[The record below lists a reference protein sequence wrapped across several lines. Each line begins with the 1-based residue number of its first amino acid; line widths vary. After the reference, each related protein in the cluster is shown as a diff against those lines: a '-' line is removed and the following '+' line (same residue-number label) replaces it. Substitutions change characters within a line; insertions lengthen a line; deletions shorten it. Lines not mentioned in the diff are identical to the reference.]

1 MSEFTITKENTI
13 HASTVVDNAFI
24 TGFLPALSGDAVKV
38 YLYGLMLCSSS
49 DRNSTDIETAL
60 GMSKE
65 SVLDSFRILSA
76 NGLVRLVESGFIHV
90 QYLNANEIITEQPLA
105 GGRYSDLIKSL
116 QSVLGTRSLSGS
128 ELQKIYDWIEIFH
141 FEPDAATEIVRH
153 SIEIKGAKVNI
164 NYMDAIAKRFA
175 AERFLTY
182 DQVHEAFVIETN
194 SMTGAAA
201 ILKRWNISRRPTEDE
216 FELYNKWK
224 NEWKFNDE
232 VINLACREV
241 VSSDR
246 PTFRYLDAI
255 LQSYHEH
262 GCVSPE
268 SIRQLSREQD
278 LIFDIAQQILS
289 RCGLSS
295 RRSTVEQRQQVE
307 LWYKQWRMDPEMM
320 YYAAELSSGS
330 TRPFADTKKK
340 LKQWH
345 EIGIG
350 TLNAAKEYVAKHQS
364 SYTTDNQKKRINR
377 ALNYK
382 QHNYTAEQLAE
393 LGIDFG
399 EDIYEN

>member
-1 MSEFTITKENTI
+1 MSEFTITKENPI
-13 HASTVVDNAFI
+13 HSSTVVDNAFI
-24 TGFLPALSGDAVKV
+24 TGFLPILSGDAVKV

-65 SVLDSFRILSA
+65 SILDSFRILSA
-76 NGLVRLVESGFIHV
+76 NGLVRLIESGSVHV
-90 QYLNANEIITEQPLA
+90 QYLNANEVAIEQPLPS
-105 GGRYSDLIKSL
+105 GKYSELIKQL
-116 QSVLGTRSLSGS
+116 QAVLGTRNLNGT

-141 FEPDAATEIVRH
+141 FEPDAAIEIVRH
-153 SIEIKGAKVNI
+153 SIEIKGSKVNI

-182 DQVHEAFVIETN
+182 DQVHEAFTIETD

-201 ILKRWNISRRPTEDE
+201 ILKRWNISRRPTADE

-224 NEWKFNDE
+224 NQWKFTDE

-255 LQSYHEH
+255 LQSYHDN
-262 GCVSPE
+262 GCITPE
-268 SIRQLSREQD
+268 SIRKLSIEQD

-295 RRSTVEQRQQVE
+295 HRSTVEQRQQVE
-307 LWYKQWRMDPEMM
+307 LWYKQWRIDPEMM

-340 LKQWH
+340 IKQWH
-345 EIGIG
+345 DMGIG
-350 TLNAAKEYVAKHQS
+350 TLNAAKEYVDRQQN
-364 SYTTDNQKKRINR
+364 SYTPGVQKRKTNR
-377 ALNYK
+377 ALSYK
-382 QHNYTAEQLAE
+382 QHSYTAEQLAE